1 MFINQPKMSDRSS
14 YGAGTFWIYKT
25 ERQNNP
31 LSNYFNRNTNY
42 VTGNQSL
49 VKNAI
54 KGTMKKDNPK
64 KGITLN
70 NIKSQIH
77 VHIMVYI
84 NWHRL
89 KNIHLCQNLTKL
101 QHSKEKL
108 STFNFHNEIF
118 VVVLCSLNLMVI
130 IKHPGDYRYYSAWVW
145 SSSAPP
151 Q

>member
-1 MFINQPKMSDRSS
+1 MFINQPKMSYRSS

-31 LSNYFNRNTNY
+31 LSNYFNPNTNY

-84 NWHRL
+84 NWYRL
-89 KNIHLCQNLTKL
+89 KNIHLCQNLTK
-101 QHSKEKL
+101 EKL
-108 STFNFHNEIF
+108 STLNFHNEIF
-118 VVVLCSLNLMVI
+118 FVVVCSLNLMGI
-130 IKHPGDYRYYSAWVW
+130 IKTPWGLSTLFSLGLV
-145 SSSAPP
+145 
-151 Q
+151 